1 MPFLPCG
8 VAFPRCRSPPPEF
21 WNLFIF
27 RISEGNHVGKR
38 FLFIHRWAACTG
50 EQGSV
55 PGILPRRG
63 QGTLFYG
70 EVEKG
75 HTKVNPGTQEIQYI
89 PSRELSYEHLAEQD
103 WQFTASGD
111 SVEDRVVRAAMMEK
125 LQAVLHSLSAEELAL
140 LNELF
145 YLEKTEREVAGLYA
159 VSQNTIHYRKNRL
172 LDKLRKM
179 MEK

>member
-1 MPFLPCG
+1 MQEKNFYLYING
-8 VAFPRCRSPPPEF
+8 Q
-21 WNLFIF
+21 
-27 RISEGNHVGKR
+27 RIPVSEEVYREYRHAEDKERYFMGK
-38 FLFIHRWAACTG
+38 LK
-50 EQGSV
+50 
-55 PGILPRRG
+55 
-63 QGTLFYG
+63 
-70 EVEKG
+70 KG
-75 HTKVNPGTQEIQYI
+75 RTKVNQETQEIQYI
-89 PSRELSYEHLAEQD
+89 PSRELSYEQLVEKD

-145 YLEKTEREVAGLYA
+145 YLEKTEQEVAGLYA
-159 VSQNTIHYRKNRL
+159 VSQNTIHYRKKRL